1 MVLRVRVRA
10 CTVATTSPSW
20 SLESRRTRVAS
31 LPAMGVRSVITRSVA
46 AFATPCTTADALGDH
61 LARCQG
67 IGAVPAD
74 RSRSLWP
81 MAIPHD
87 ARLKAGAADHFVLVE
102 QLILHRQHLSRWLH
116 MRQCQSCGLS
126 KPRGSSSLARVAS
139 MILTVRSL
147 HACAP
152 SALNGTKKC
161 NRSQVSALSAVKSAG
176 LVMSR

>member
-46 AFATPCTTADALGDH
+46 AYATPCTTADALGDH

-87 ARLKAGAADHFVLVE
+87 ACEDFPRARGMHGPTPPIVLNFA
-102 QLILHRQHLSRWLH
+102 Q
-116 MRQCQSCGLS
+116 
-126 KPRGSSSLARVAS
+126 
-139 MILTVRSL
+139 
-147 HACAP
+147 
-152 SALNGTKKC
+152 AL
-161 NRSQVSALSAVKSAG
+161 R
-176 LVMSR
+176 